1 MEFYSTAYYPT
12 CRLWRGWPL
21 LCLYLAC
28 YQDAI
33 TAFSVSAL
41 YSHIT
46 CPEGQNVNLTCTV
59 SGHVADKHDVLFS
72 LWHFSK
78 DKNSNCLERRHIQN
92 TTERDHLHKEHLS
105 HSMHNGA
112 FQITLTNVSQQ
123 DSGGYCCY
131 VIEASKKHHTRHY
144 SYIEFQVKTDD
155 LNLYTCM
162 FHSPTEGDNSK
173 DILYIYFLLLIETLS
188 CYSQNFSTLITSAMH
203 FCFSSYTVLVQ
214 VLYVLLHCLQMSVTL
229 FRCFTSFRI
238 HISASFPVYFSA
250 PFHYTFCFCSMTCT
264 VCVSTLLF
272 PSIAFTILLYCNDRL
287 SYLPAIFLFFSVSA
301 DSPTVI

>member
-162 FHSPTEGDNSK
+162 FHSPTEGDNSSTAAALAIVSCVIG
-173 DILYIYFLLLIETLS
+173 ILCMPLILFLVYKQRRAISHRRAQELVRMDSEAQGIENPVFDDPPPANVVEQRPRLAFMASRQQSESDRHLLSEPNTPLS
-188 CYSQNFSTLITSAMH
+188 PSCPNE
-203 FCFSSYTVLVQ
+203 CF
-214 VLYVLLHCLQMSVTL
+214 
-229 FRCFTSFRI
+229 
-238 HISASFPVYFSA
+238 
-250 PFHYTFCFCSMTCT
+250 
-264 VCVSTLLF
+264 F
-272 PSIAFTILLYCNDRL
+272 PSLGK
-287 SYLPAIFLFFSVSA
+287 
-301 DSPTVI
+301 